1 MTAARLPA
9 TFDRT
14 PPTGATGSF
23 AEPVLAIGTADMGS
37 RTRRLA
43 DCNPAG
49 DFAALQLPPS
59 DTERGGHALEKEF
72 YAIYYSTNIPYPG
85 G

>member
-1 MTAARLPA
+1 
-9 TFDRT
+9 
-14 PPTGATGSF
+14 
-23 AEPVLAIGTADMGS
+23 MGS